1 MRPVRNTFGSSVG
14 MTLMETVIAIGIY
27 VVLMLVVF
35 SSITSLYLTNAY
47 ALEQSNEVN
56 SARVGIT
63 QWNRDAKEMITAE
76 DGTWPLAIIEP
87 HRMGYYSDTDQDDSV
102 EYVLYELIGTTLTKS
117 VFNPSGTPVSYN
129 LSTPDQVQTLSTYV
143 QNINQATSTFSYF
156 DNGGNQLTAIS
167 PILDV
172 RYIRMQLIVN
182 IDPARN
188 PGEFMLRSS
197 LAPRNLKDN
206 L

>member
-1 MRPVRNTFGSSVG
+1 MMPLPNQFRGNSG
-14 MTLMETVIAIGIY
+14 MTLVETVVAISIY
-27 VVLMLVVF
+27 AVLMLAVF
-35 SSITSLYLTNAY
+35 SSITSLYKTNAY

-87 HRMGYYSDTDQDDSV
+87 HRMGYYSDTDKDDSV
-102 EYVLYELIGTTLTKS
+102 EYVLYELTGTTLTKS
-117 VFNPSGTPVSYN
+117 VFNPSGTPVSYD
-129 LSTPDQVQTLSTYV
+129 LTTPDEVQTLSTYV
-143 QNINQATSTFSYF
+143 QNINQSTSTFSYF
-156 DNGGNQLTAIS
+156 DNGGNQLTSAS

-172 RYIRMQLIVN
+172 RYIRSQLIVN
-182 IDPARN
+182 IDPIRN

>member
-1 MRPVRNTFGSSVG
+1 
-14 MTLMETVIAIGIY
+14 MTLMEAVIAIGIY
-27 VVLMLVVF
+27 VVLMLAVF
-35 SSITSLYLTNAY
+35 SSITSLYQTNAY
-47 ALEQSNEVN
+47 ALEQANEVN

-76 DGTWPLAIIEP
+76 NGTWPLAIIEP

-102 EYVLYELIGTTLTKS
+102 EYVLYELSGTTLTKS
-117 VFNPSGTPVSYN
+117 VFNPSGIPVSYD
-129 LSTPDQVQTLSTYV
+129 LTAPDQVETLSTFV
-143 QNINQATSTFSYF
+143 QNINQATSTFFYF
-156 DNGGNQLTAIS
+156 DNSGNQLTAAS
-167 PILDV
+167 PILNV
-172 RYIRMQLIVN
+172 RYIQMQLIVN
-182 IDPARN
+182 IDPVRN

>member
-1 MRPVRNTFGSSVG
+1 MMPLTNQFRGKSG
-14 MTLMETVIAIGIY
+14 MTLVETAVAISIY
-27 VVLMLVVF
+27 VVLMLAVF
-35 SSITSLYLTNAY
+35 SSITSLYKTNSY

-102 EYVLYELIGTTLTKS
+102 EYVLYELTGTTLTKS
-117 VFNPSGTPVSYN
+117 VFNPSGTPVTYN
-129 LSTPDQVQTLSTYV
+129 LTTPDEVQTLSTYV
-143 QNINQATSTFSYF
+143 QNINQSTSTFSYF
-156 DNGGNQLTAIS
+156 DNGGNQLTSTS

-172 RYIRMQLIVN
+172 RYIRSQLIVN
-182 IDPARN
+182 IDPIRN

>member
-1 MRPVRNTFGSSVG
+1 
-14 MTLMETVIAIGIY
+14 
-27 VVLMLVVF
+27 
-35 SSITSLYLTNAY
+35 
-47 ALEQSNEVN
+47 
-56 SARVGIT
+56 
-63 QWNRDAKEMITAE
+63 MITAE

-102 EYVLYELIGTTLTKS
+102 EYVLYELTGTTLTKS

-129 LSTPDQVQTLSTYV
+129 LTTPDEVQTLSTYV
-143 QNINQATSTFSYF
+143 QNINQSTSTFSYF
-156 DNGGNQLTAIS
+156 DNGGNQLTSTS

-172 RYIRMQLIVN
+172 RYIRSQLIVN
-182 IDPARN
+182 IDPIRN

>member
-1 MRPVRNTFGSSVG
+1 MMPLPNQFRGNSG
-14 MTLMETVIAIGIY
+14 MTLVETVVAISIY
-27 VVLMLVVF
+27 VVLMLAVF
-35 SSITSLYLTNAY
+35 SSITSLYKTNAY

-87 HRMGYYSDTDQDDSV
+87 HRMGYYSDTDKDDSV
-102 EYVLYELIGTTLTKS
+102 EYVLYELTGTTLTKS
-117 VFNPSGTPVSYN
+117 VFNPSGTPVSYD
-129 LSTPDQVQTLSTYV
+129 LTTPDEVQTLSTYV
-143 QNINQATSTFSYF
+143 QNINQSTTTFSYF
-156 DNGGNQLTAIS
+156 DNGGNQLTSAS

-172 RYIRMQLIVN
+172 RYIRSQLIVN
-182 IDPARN
+182 IDPIRN